1 MLLPEL
7 LLLVAMSASF
17 SDDEAR
23 DLAARIRDGD
33 ARAFR
38 HFFEQYH
45 AALLRFLKA
54 RSVRQEVAEDLI
66 QQAFLTLWE
75 KRADID
81 TSRSLRAFLFTV
93 AYNRMLNHQRDLRR
107 EVTDRALP
115 ETPHSGHSPEEEAIT
130 ADAMRVM
137 RTRLETMPEK
147 RRAVFELIYLQELSH
162 REAAEILEVSTKTI
176 ENHMTIALKEL
187 REALKEFMK

>member
-7 LLLVAMSASF
+7 LLMVAMSASF

-38 HFFEQYH
+38 HFFEQHH

-107 EVTDRALP
+107 EVTETALP
-115 ETPHSGHSPEEEAIT
+115 ETPHAGQSPEEEAIT
-130 ADAMRVM
+130 ADAMRMM